1 MPSRL
6 IWFRVLSAADRAIYR
21 KWSYVVAAIYV
32 TAAIGVVAV
41 ALSSTP
47 QPAANS
53 PLLASARP
61 HH

>member
-32 TAAIGVVAV
+32 TAAVGVVAV
-41 ALSSTP
+41 AALSSTP
-47 QPAANS
+47 QPANS
-53 PLLASARP
+53 PLLASART